1 MRFADRAEAGCELV
15 ARLEHLR
22 DKSPIVLGLPRGG
35 VPVAYQIAEALNA
48 PLDVIVVRKLGVPW
62 LPELA
67 MGAIGEDGSRV
78 VETETLRHE
87 GITDEIL
94 AAVEQREAI
103 ELLRRADAYRAGRP
117 AVPLADR
124 TVIVVDDG
132 IATGSTVR
140 AACLVATQRGAAR
153 VVLAVPVLP
162 PDLIRPLSTVADEV
176 IWLYAPEPMI
186 AVGNWYD
193 DFDQLTDS
201 QVVATLAHADA
212 RAISRPPQ
220 IS

>member
-22 DKSPIVLGLPRGG
+22 DERPVVLGLPRGG
-35 VPVAYQIAEALNA
+35 VPVAYQIAQALDA

-67 MGAIGEDGSRV
+67 MGAIGEGGSRV
-78 VETETLRHE
+78 VEAETLRHE
-87 GITDEIL
+87 GITNAIFAE
-94 AAVEQREAI
+94 VERREAV

-117 AVPLADR
+117 AVPIANR

-132 IATGSTVR
+132 IATGSTAR
-140 AACLVATQRGAAR
+140 AACLVVAQRGASR
-153 VVLAVPVLP
+153 VVLAAPVLP
-162 PDLIRPLSTVADEV
+162 PDLIRPLSAVADELV
-176 IWLYAPEPMI
+176 WVCAPEPMI

-193 DFDQLTDS
+193 DFDQLSDA
-201 QVVATLAHADA
+201 QVVEMLVHADA
-212 RAISRPPQ
+212 RG
-220 IS
+220 

>member
-1 MRFADRAEAGCELV
+1 MRFADRAEAGSEL
-15 ARLEHLR
+15 AGHLRHLR
-22 DKSPIVLGLPRGG
+22 DYQPIVLGLPRGG
-35 VPVAYQIAEALNA
+35 VPVAYQIAAALDA

-78 VETETLRHE
+78 LEIGTLRHE
-87 GITDEIL
+87 GITEAIF
-94 AAVEQREAI
+94 AEVERREAA
-103 ELLRRADAYRAGRP
+103 ELLRRSAAYRAGRYALP
-117 AVPLADR
+117 IADR

-140 AACLVATQRGAAR
+140 AACLVARQRGAAH

-176 IWLYAPEPMI
+176 FWLYAPEPMI

-193 DFDQLTDS
+193 DFDQLSDAE
-201 QVVATLAHADA
+201 VVEMLAHADA
-212 RAISRPPQ
+212 RE
-220 IS
+220 

>member
-1 MRFADRAEAGCELV
+1 MRFADRAEAGSELAV
-15 ARLEHLR
+15 RLRHLR
-22 DKSPIVLGLPRGG
+22 DQQPIVLGLPRGG
-35 VPVAYQIAEALNA
+35 VPVAYQIAAALDA

-78 VETETLRHE
+78 LELGTLQHE
-87 GITDEIL
+87 GITEAIF
-94 AAVEQREAI
+94 AEVERREAA
-103 ELLRRADAYRAGRP
+103 ELLRRADAYRAGRYALP
-117 AVPLADR
+117 IADR

-140 AACLVATQRGAAR
+140 AACLVARQRGAAR

-162 PDLIRPLSTVADEV
+162 PDLIRPLHTVADEV
-176 IWLYAPEPMI
+176 VWLHAPEPMI

-193 DFDQLTDS
+193 DFDQLSDAE
-201 QVVATLAHADA
+201 VVEMLAHADA
-212 RAISRPPQ
+212 RE
-220 IS
+220 

>member
-1 MRFADRAEAGCELV
+1 MRFADRAEAGWELV
-15 ARLEHLR
+15 AHLQHLR
-22 DKSPIVLGLPRGG
+22 DQHPVVLGLPRGG
-35 VPVAYQIAEALNA
+35 VPVAYQIACALGA
-48 PLDVIVVRKLGVPW
+48 ELDVVVVRKLGVPW

-78 VETETLRHE
+78 LEMETLRHE
-87 GITDEIL
+87 GITPAML
-94 AAVEQREAI
+94 AEVERREAV

-117 AVPLADR
+117 AVSIANR

-140 AACLVATQRGAAR
+140 AACLVVKQRGASH

-162 PDLIRPLSTVADEV
+162 PDLIRPLGTVADEV
-176 IWLYAPEPMI
+176 VWLFAPEPMI

-193 DFDQLTDS
+193 DFDQLSDA
-201 QVVATLAHADA
+201 QVVEMLAHADA
-212 RAISRPPQ
+212 RG
-220 IS
+220 